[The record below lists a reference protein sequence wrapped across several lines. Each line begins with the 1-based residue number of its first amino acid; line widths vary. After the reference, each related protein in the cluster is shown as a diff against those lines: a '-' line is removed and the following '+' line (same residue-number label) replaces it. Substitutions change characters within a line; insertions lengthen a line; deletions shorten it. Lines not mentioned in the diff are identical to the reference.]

1 MEDMRIILPDP
12 ATIAVAAMEIH
23 TSLDGQVAIL
33 RLVGRLT
40 VGEEPGAL
48 KKATADAVA
57 SGATTVV
64 LDLSKV
70 PYIDSTRLGELIAA
84 HVTVS
89 RQGGRLVLA
98 GATARITDLLTVAG
112 LEGIFEMFPSIEA
125 ALAAFRG

>member
-1 MEDMRIILPDP
+1 
-12 ATIAVAAMEIH
+12 MEIH

-33 RLVGRLT
+33 RLVSRLT

>member
-1 MEDMRIILPDP
+1 
-12 ATIAVAAMEIH
+12 MEIH

-89 RQGGRLVLA
+89 RQGVRLVLA
-98 GATARITDLLTVAG
+98 GATSRITDLLTVAG